1 MARRLFKVE
10 HNSIDHSKERGKSR
24 GILVISVYRLGSF
37 LRGEG
42 TKEGGI
48 LWGEGCLL
56 LSLIISQS
64 NIKKMT
70 NSFIS
75 QSLVVLFFFSHTHAF
90 LKKSYSFSLYL
101 WQISFRHLYS
111 EKNAFKKTLCFVKNA
126 KKNPTFFYKNA
137 HDKITLYILCWL
149 L

>member
-1 MARRLFKVE
+1 
-10 HNSIDHSKERGKSR
+10 
-24 GILVISVYRLGSF
+24 
-37 LRGEG
+37 
-42 TKEGGI
+42 
-48 LWGEGCLL
+48 
-56 LSLIISQS
+56 
-64 NIKKMT
+64 MT

-75 QSLVVLFFFSHTHAF
+75 QSLVVLLFFSHTHAF

-137 HDKITLYILCWL
+137 HNKITLLGCSSTPNKMIILRYHEVFSRL
-149 L
+149 

>member
-1 MARRLFKVE
+1 
-10 HNSIDHSKERGKSR
+10 
-24 GILVISVYRLGSF
+24 
-37 LRGEG
+37 
-42 TKEGGI
+42 
-48 LWGEGCLL
+48 
-56 LSLIISQS
+56 
-64 NIKKMT
+64 MT

-75 QSLVVLFFFSHTHAF
+75 QSLVVLLFFSHTHAF

-126 KKNPTFFYKNA
+126 KKNPTFVNKNA
-137 HDKITLYILCWL
+137 HNKITLYILCWL

>member
-1 MARRLFKVE
+1 
-10 HNSIDHSKERGKSR
+10 
-24 GILVISVYRLGSF
+24 
-37 LRGEG
+37 
-42 TKEGGI
+42 
-48 LWGEGCLL
+48 
-56 LSLIISQS
+56 
-64 NIKKMT
+64 MT

-75 QSLVVLFFFSHTHAF
+75 QSLVVLLFFSHTHAF

-126 KKNPTFFYKNA
+126 KKTPNKNA
-137 HDKITLYILCWL
+137 HNKITLYILRWL